1 MTQIKIRN
9 RRAEYARQFN
19 LRNSWK
25 ELYNESKQIQ
35 EFLNSSSQYNKE
47 NFDWD
52 MYINQLHATFKSI
65 LTNNNV
71 TLRETPYRLI
81 QPSFNKLDKLDKSEN
96 KSDILIVLNELIYVI
111 VKNCQCV

>member
-1 MTQIKIRN
+1 MTQIKLRN
-9 RRAEYARQFN
+9 RRIENLRQFN

-35 EFLNSSSQYNKE
+35 QFINSSSQYNKE

-52 MYINQLHATFKSI
+52 MYINQLHATLKSI

-71 TLRETPYRLI
+71 TLRQTPYRLI
-81 QPSFNKLDKLDKSEN
+81 QPSFNKLDKLIY
-96 KSDILIVLNELIYVI
+96 KSDILVVLNELIYVI

>member
-1 MTQIKIRN
+1 MSQLNIKN
-9 RRAEYARQFN
+9 RRNENIRQFN

-35 EFLNSSSQYNKE
+35 QFLNSSSQYNKE

-52 MYINQLHATFKSI
+52 MYINQLHSTLKGI
-65 LTNNNV
+65 LKNNNV
-71 TLRETPYRLI
+71 LLSQKPYRI
-81 QPSFNKLDKLDKSEN
+81 IEPSFNKLQKTEN
-96 KSDILIVLNELIYVI
+96 KSDILIVLNELIYTI

>member
-9 RRAEYARQFN
+9 RRIENIRQFN

-35 EFLNSSSQYNKE
+35 QFINSSSQYNKE

-52 MYINQLHATFKSI
+52 MYINQLHATLKSI

-71 TLRETPYRLI
+71 TLRQSPYRLI
-81 QPSFNKLDKLDKSEN
+81 QPSFNKLDKLEN

>member
-1 MTQIKIRN
+1 MNQIKLRN
-9 RRAEYARQFN
+9 RRIENLRQFN

-25 ELYNESKQIQ
+25 ELYKESIQIQ
-35 EFLNSSSQYNKE
+35 QFINSPSQYTKE

-81 QPSFNKLDKLDKSEN
+81 QQSFNKLDKLEN
-96 KSDILIVLNELIYVI
+96 KSDILVVLNELIYVI